1 MIRVEEASEI
11 ILGHA
16 RLLPQEDCPID
27 RVGGRVLRE
36 LIYAD
41 RDFPPFDRV
50 AMDGIAIQFSVFQ
63 EGMRRFEIEDQV
75 PAGQQPAP
83 LKRRNGCL
91 EVATGAALPAGT
103 DTVVPYEQIKIDGEV
118 AEIQIESVGF
128 RQNVHRQGTD
138 QKQGTTLLK
147 PGRLLGPAELAIL
160 ATVGKTSVAV
170 SRPLR
175 IAFVATG
182 DELVT
187 IEATP
192 LPWQIRMSNAYALK
206 NLLETHPVQVD
217 TFHCLDDF
225 YAIKNLVKEIL
236 EEYDVLM
243 LSGGVSAGKRDFI
256 PEVLQSS
263 GVETLFHKVTQ
274 RPGKPMLFGQVP
286 GGASVFALPGNP
298 VSAFM
303 CTCKYLIPWIE
314 KTQGLNQPPQ
324 EWAFLQEPL
333 EFKPDLTW
341 FVPVRIENQMGVLRA
356 FPKPGHG
363 SGDLANLEAANG
375 FLELPRGRD
384 LFGTDQ
390 PFRLI
395 RYRK

>member
-11 ILGHA
+11 VGTHA
-16 RLLPQEDCPID
+16 HLISQEDCAID
-27 RVGGRVLRE
+27 RICGRVLRE
-36 LIYAD
+36 GIYAD

-50 AMDGIAIQFSVFQ
+50 AMDGIAIQFSAFQ
-63 EGMRRFEIEDQV
+63 EGLRLFSIEGQV
-75 PAGQQPAP
+75 PAGKQPIA
-83 LKRRNGCL
+83 LQHRQGCL
-91 EVATGAALPAGT
+91 EVATGAVLPEGT
-103 DTVVPYEQIKIDGEV
+103 DTVVPYEQIQIEAGI
-118 AEIQIESVGF
+118 AEIKIESVGF
-128 RQNVHRQGTD
+128 RQNIHHRGSD
-138 QKQGTTLLK
+138 QKNGTALLE

-160 ATVGKTSVAV
+160 ATVGKTSVSV
-170 SRPLR
+170 SRSLR

-182 DELVT
+182 DELVN

-206 NLLETHPVQVD
+206 SLLETHPVDVD

-225 YAIKNLVKEIL
+225 NVIKNLVKKIL
-236 EEYDVLM
+236 EEYDVLI

-256 PEVLQSS
+256 PEVLQTS
-263 GVETLFHKVTQ
+263 GVEILFHKVTQ
-274 RPGKPMLFGQVP
+274 RPGKPLLFGQVP
-286 GGASVFALPGNP
+286 SGAAVFALPGNP

-314 KTQGLNQPPQ
+314 KSLGLERQLQ
-324 EWAFLQEPL
+324 EWAFLQESL

-341 FVPVRIENQMGVLRA
+341 FVPVRIENQLGVLRA

-363 SGDLANLEAANG
+363 SGDLANLEAADG

-384 LFGTDQ
+384 FYSTEE